1 MAAAESKP
9 PGDLVG
15 LRGCQ
20 LVLYADFADDLAYF
34 LGRAYG
40 DRVSVDVE
48 RGGGAFVTIV
58 KTEEYE
64 KLVRLAAWAE
74 TARNGGE

>member
-1 MAAAESKP
+1 MAEPMGGP

-20 LVLYADFADDLAYF
+20 MVGYATFAADTPYF

-48 RGGGAFVTIV
+48 IDGEPFVTVV

-74 TARNGGE
+74 VARKGGD

>member
-1 MAAAESKP
+1 MATGTGGP

-20 LVLYADFADDLAYF
+20 LVLYADFADDLLHY
-34 LGRAYG
+34 LERAYR

-48 RGGGAFVTIV
+48 REGERFVTV
-58 KTEEYE
+58 VATEEYD

-74 TARNGGE
+74 TARKEGE

>member
-1 MAAAESKP
+1 MAGSATEP

-20 LVLYADFADDLAYF
+20 LVLYADFADDLAHY
-34 LGRAYG
+34 LERAYR

-48 RGGGAFVTIV
+48 RDGGQFVTIV
-58 KTEEYE
+58 ATEEYD

-74 TARNGGE
+74 TARNGEG